1 MTAATAPL
9 SSTAAGALSAF
20 LRGVERR
27 ALLVAELQCGD
38 PAVAEQALVA
48 VMRAFAGIASDVPM
62 AQWPDRFWILL
73 AHRSPL
79 RTPTDGG
86 HWSPELAHLPTLAP
100 AARLAL
106 LLRIGGGL
114 DEAAAAQILDLP
126 VADYQQA
133 LAEAC
138 PRDANGHPDAAAW
151 RSLAEQV
158 QQRLRDL
165 PVSRLQRLQQPVAA
179 PAPNNPDAA
188 SWRTPNK
195 ADTAP
200 ARARPRRKGGR
211 RVPWKGIVIVLAT
224 VGVLLGAAAW
234 WKHAGHAVDPAA
246 STPAGAVAETGPVEV
261 EELPAAD
268 LPVTAPADPAHA
280 ASDTAMLAD
289 PDLPLAR
296 DADLYAWFAAGG
308 PVPVDESQP
317 QPSRPEPA
325 TAGLET
331 SADE

>member
-1 MTAATAPL
+1 MTAVNAPV

-27 ALLVAELQCGD
+27 ALVVAELQCGD
-38 PAVAEQALVA
+38 PTVAEQALVA

-73 AHRSPL
+73 AHR
-79 RTPTDGG
+79 TPIRMPAPGG
-86 HWSPELAHLPTLAP
+86 QWAPGLAHLPSLAP
-100 AARLAL
+100 PARLAL
-106 LLRIGGGL
+106 LLRVGGGL

-133 LAEAC
+133 LAQAC
-138 PRDANGHPDAAAW
+138 PRDAQGHPDAAGW
-151 RSLAEQV
+151 RALAEQV

-165 PVSRLQRLQQPVAA
+165 PASRLQQLHQPAPAAAPGKGPASWRA
-179 PAPNNPDAA
+179 PAPADAA
-188 SWRTPNK
+188 
-195 ADTAP
+195 
-200 ARARPRRKGGR
+200 PRRPSARGHAR
-211 RVPWKGIVIVLAT
+211 RPLWRGLLILLVTA
-224 VGVLLGAAAW
+224 GVLLGGAAW
-234 WKHAGHAVDPAA
+234 WKHRSPALAPEA
-246 STPAGAVAETGPVEV
+246 SVPEGAVSTTDPVRV
-261 EELPAAD
+261 EPLPSED
-268 LPVTAPADPAHA
+268 LPVSAPVDPAHA

-289 PDLPLAR
+289 PDLMLAR
-296 DADLYAWFAAGG
+296 DADLYAWVAAGG

-331 SADE
+331 AAADE

>member
-1 MTAATAPL
+1 MTAVNAPV

-27 ALLVAELQCGD
+27 ALVVAELQCGD
-38 PAVAEQALVA
+38 PTVAEQALVA

-73 AHRSPL
+73 AHRAPI
-79 RTPTDGG
+79 RMPAPGG
-86 HWSPELAHLPTLAP
+86 QWAPGLAHLPSLAP
-100 AARLAL
+100 PARLAL
-106 LLRIGGGL
+106 LLRVGGGL

-133 LAEAC
+133 LAQAC
-138 PRDANGHPDAAAW
+138 PRDAQGHPDAAGW
-151 RSLAEQV
+151 RALAEQV

-165 PVSRLQRLQQPVAA
+165 PASRLQQLHQPA
-179 PAPNNPDAA
+179 PAPAPGKGPA
-188 SWRTPNK
+188 SWR
-195 ADTAP
+195 AP
-200 ARARPRRKGGR
+200 APADAAPRRTPVR
-211 RVPWKGIVIVLAT
+211 RHNRRPLWRGLLILLVTIA
-224 VGVLLGAAAW
+224 VLLGGAAW
-234 WKHAGHAVDPAA
+234 WKHRSPALAPEA
-246 STPAGAVAETGPVEV
+246 SVPDGAVSTADPVRIEPLAAE
-261 EELPAAD
+261 D

-280 ASDTAMLAD
+280 ASDAAMLAD
-289 PDLPLAR
+289 PDLMLAR
-296 DADLYAWFAAGG
+296 DADLSAWAAAGG

-331 SADE
+331 AAADE

>member
-27 ALLVAELQCGD
+27 ALVVAELQCGD

-73 AHRSPL
+73 AHR
-79 RTPTDGG
+79 TPIRMPAEGGRWADGLG
-86 HWSPELAHLPTLAP
+86 HLKALPP
-100 AARLAL
+100 PARLAL

-133 LAEAC
+133 LADAC
-138 PRDANGHPDAAAW
+138 PRDAHGHPDAAGW
-151 RSLAEQV
+151 RALAEQV

-165 PVSRLQRLQQPVAA
+165 PLSRLQKLQQPVAA
-179 PAPNNPDAA
+179 PTPANHDAA
-188 SWRTPNK
+188 SWRTPHK
-195 ADTAP
+195 ADATP
-200 ARARPRRKGGR
+200 ARARPRRQGGR
-211 RVPWKGIVIVLAT
+211 RFPWKGLLIVAVTA
-224 VGVLLGAAAW
+224 GVLLGGAAW
-234 WKHAGHAVDPAA
+234 WKHARTATDPAA
-246 STPAGAVAETGPVEV
+246 SAPDGAVADAGPVQV
-261 EELPAAD
+261 EALPAD
-268 LPVTAPADPAHA
+268 DVPVIAPADPAHA
-280 ASDTAMLAD
+280 ATDAAMLAD

-296 DADLYAWFAAGG
+296 DADLYAWSAAGG

-317 QPSRPEPA
+317 QPSRPEA
-325 TAGLET
+325 AAAGLET
-331 SADE
+331 STDE

>member
-1 MTAATAPL
+1 MTAATAPV

-27 ALLVAELQCGD
+27 ALVVAELQCGD
-38 PAVAEQALVA
+38 PAVAEQALVS

-73 AHRSPL
+73 AHR
-79 RTPTDGG
+79 TPIRQPAAGG
-86 HWSPELAHLPTLAP
+86 HWPPALAHLPALSP
-100 AARLAL
+100 PVRLAL

-138 PRDANGHPDAAAW
+138 PRDAQGHPDAGAW
-151 RSLAEQV
+151 RALAEQV
-158 QQRLRDL
+158 QQRLREL
-165 PVSRLQRLQQPVAA
+165 PLSRLQRLQQPVATPTA
-179 PAPNNPDAA
+179 PADTA
-188 SWRTPNK
+188 SWRTPHK
-195 ADTAP
+195 ADATRP
-200 ARARPRRKGGR
+200 RPRRGAGR
-211 RVPWKGIVIVLAT
+211 RVPWKGLLIVGVT
-224 VGVLLGAAAW
+224 VGVLLGGAAW
-234 WKHAGHAVDPAA
+234 WKHAREGGAAVPTA
-246 STPAGAVAETGPVEV
+246 PAGALVDTGPVQV
-261 EELPAAD
+261 EALPAED
-268 LPVTAPADPAHA
+268 LPVTAPADPPHA
-280 ASDTAMLAD
+280 AADAAMLAD
-289 PDLPLAR
+289 PDLALAR

-331 SADE
+331 STDE